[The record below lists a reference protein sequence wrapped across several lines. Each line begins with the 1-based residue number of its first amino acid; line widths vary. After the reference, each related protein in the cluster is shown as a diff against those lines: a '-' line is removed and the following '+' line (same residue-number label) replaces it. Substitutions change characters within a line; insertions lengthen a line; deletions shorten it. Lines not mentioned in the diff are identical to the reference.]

1 MKYVR
6 IDKPCTEN
14 WNEMTPTESGAYCQK
29 CCKQVIDFTN
39 QTNDQI
45 QSDLRNSNGEEVC
58 AKITKDQLSSLN
70 WEFQQWQSS
79 ATVNVQRMSFYAFLF
94 VFGLSMV
101 SCSNQEDEQRV
112 MTLQESVSKVLK
124 AEKKS
129 VQKTARVQ
137 PRRIIS
143 ELAEPQSEV
152 IMGEKILTL
161 EKPIEKPV
169 EKPKPTI
176 TRDDLVGAPT
186 REIGTVMMGLV
197 VMMPQYVEHIEEV
210 VPEDEYDENGGLI
223 PNEFASIAYPNPTKV
238 NTTIKFEVP
247 TETEAV
253 IQVFSMNGNLI
264 YSFDRKTYRPG
275 THEMPLILMDQAPGM
290 YLVTIMSEEYQETI
304 RISKF

>member
-1 MKYVR
+1 MKHVR

-14 WNEMTPTESGAYCQK
+14 WNEMTPTERGAFCQK
-29 CCKQVIDFTN
+29 CCKQVLDFTN
-39 QTNDQI
+39 QTNHQI
-45 QSDLRNSNGEEVC
+45 QSALRNSNGGEVC
-58 AKITKDQLSSLN
+58 AKITTDQLSSLN
-70 WEFQQWQSS
+70 WEFEQWQSS
-79 ATVNVQRMSFYAFLF
+79 ATMNVQRMSFYALLF
-94 VFGLSMV
+94 VFGLSLV

-112 MTLQESVSKVLK
+112 MTLQRSVSKVLK

-143 ELAEPQSEV
+143 EVIEPKTE
-152 IMGEKILTL
+152 IIEETITAL
-161 EKPIEKPV
+161 EKPIEKA
-169 EKPKPTI
+169 EPTI
-176 TRDDLVGAPT
+176 TKDDLVITPN
-186 REIGTVMMGLV
+186 REAGVVMMGAM
-197 VMMPQYVEHIEEV
+197 VMMPQYIEHIEEIE
-210 VPEDEYDENGGLI
+210 PLDQYDENGALI
-223 PNEFASIAYPNPTKV
+223 PNEFDALAYPNPTMDAS
-238 NTTIKFEVP
+238 TIKFEVP

-275 THEMPLILMDQAPGM
+275 TYEMPMILMDQAPGM

>member
-45 QSDLRNSNGEEVC
+45 QFALRNSNGEEVC
-58 AKITKDQLSSLN
+58 AKITTDQLSSLN
-70 WEFQQWQSS
+70 WEFEQWQSS
-79 ATVNVQRMSFYAFLF
+79 ATMNIQRMSFYALLF
-94 VFGLSMV
+94 VFGLSLV

-112 MTLQESVSKVLK
+112 MTLQQSVSKVLK

-143 ELAEPQSEV
+143 EVIEPKTE
-152 IMGEKILTL
+152 IFEETITAL
-161 EKPIEKPV
+161 EKPIEKA
-169 EKPKPTI
+169 EPTI
-176 TRDDLVGAPT
+176 TKDDLVIT
-186 REIGTVMMGLV
+186 TNREAGVVMMGAM
-197 VMMPQYVEHIEEV
+197 VMIPQYIEHLEEG
-210 VPEDEYDENGGLI
+210 VPEDSYDENGALV
-223 PNEFASIAYPNPTKV
+223 PKEFDALAYPNPTRDAS
-238 NTTIKFEVP
+238 TIKFEVP

-264 YSFDRKTYRPG
+264 YSFDRNLYRPG
-275 THEMPLILMDQAPGM
+275 THELTLNLMDQAPGM